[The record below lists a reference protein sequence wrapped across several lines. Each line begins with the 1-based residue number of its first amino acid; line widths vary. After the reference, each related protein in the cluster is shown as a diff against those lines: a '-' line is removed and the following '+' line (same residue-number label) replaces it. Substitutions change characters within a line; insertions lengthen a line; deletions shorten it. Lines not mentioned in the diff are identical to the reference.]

1 MKLSIKL
8 LVSALFLLA
17 AILSLSACSV
27 NTPESDI
34 GAGIVVED
42 VWARQSP
49 MAEGNGA
56 AFMVIKNTGS
66 EADTLVGAN
75 TDISDVVELHETIME
90 EDVMR
95 MRPIEGQRLA
105 IPAGG
110 EVMLKPG
117 GLHVM
122 FIGLNQQLKPDD
134 TFQVV
139 LVFEKAGEQPV
150 DVTVRKMDGM
160 GDMDMGEMKK
170 EGS

>member
-1 MKLSIKL
+1 MKFSIKL
-8 LVSALFLLA
+8 LVIALLILA
-17 AILSLSACSV
+17 AALSLSACSV
-27 NTPESDI
+27 NTPEIDTGS
-34 GAGIVVED
+34 GIVIED

-56 AFMVIKNTGS
+56 AFMIIKNNGS
-66 EADTLVGAN
+66 KADTLVGAKS
-75 TDISDVVELHETIME
+75 DISDVVELHETIME
-90 EDVMR
+90 DDVMR
-95 MRPIEGQRLA
+95 MRPIEGQRLE

-139 LVFEKAGEQPV
+139 LVFDKSGEQTV

-160 GDMDMGEMKK
+160 GDMDMDEMKK
-170 EGS
+170 EDS